1 MTLDTQHSVIIS
13 LHVEQACRNGK
24 CHVSMTDNLV
34 NLTLFYA
41 VMPNVTSSDMTLF
54 ATADGTPMTGTYN
67 IINIQSN

>member
-13 LHVEQACRNGK
+13 LHVEQTCRNGK

-41 VMPNVTSSDMTLF
+41 VMPNVTSSDTTLF